1 LLQRAEEREGPSTA
15 PLIEAN
21 NICYTYRQAN
31 ATVNALQ
38 GVSFTLSAGGSCAV
52 IGPSGSGKTTL
63 LYLLAG
69 LMKADS
75 GELHVGGKPARVRQG
90 TSLILQDYG
99 LLPWKTVWD
108 NARLGLQVRRAPM
121 PEQQRRVAEVLT
133 YLGLNGHESHYPA
146 QLSGGQRQRVAI
158 ARSLA
163 TSPDLLLMDEP
174 LSSLDAL
181 TREDLQDTVID
192 IWSQGKL
199 TFVLVTHNIEEAVY
213 LGQKVLVMSE
223 APGRIV
229 EVVENPDGGRKG
241 YRGTAAY
248 YHQCNLVRRLLTAA
262 RHQDHQGATAGEQ
275 IGGGGG

>member
-1 LLQRAEEREGPSTA
+1 
-15 PLIEAN
+15 
-21 NICYTYRQAN
+21 
-31 ATVNALQ
+31 
-38 GVSFTLSAGGSCAV
+38 
-52 IGPSGSGKTTL
+52 
-63 LYLLAG
+63 
-69 LMKADS
+69 
-75 GELHVGGKPARVRQG
+75 
-90 TSLILQDYG
+90 
-99 LLPWKTVWD
+99 
-108 NARLGLQVRRAPM
+108 
-121 PEQQRRVAEVLT
+121 
-133 YLGLNGHESHYPA
+133 
-146 QLSGGQRQRVAI
+146 
-158 ARSLA
+158 
-163 TSPDLLLMDEP
+163 MDEP